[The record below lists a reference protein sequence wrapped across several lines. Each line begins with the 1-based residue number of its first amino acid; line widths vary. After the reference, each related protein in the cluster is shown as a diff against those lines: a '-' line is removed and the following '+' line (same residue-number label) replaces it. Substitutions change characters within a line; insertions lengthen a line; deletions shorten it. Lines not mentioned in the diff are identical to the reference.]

1 MTDLM
6 IIIGLTVGS
15 IVAVGLAGVGLLRLV
30 RYRSL
35 RWQLLVVALTPVVA
49 VAVAVAV
56 NVRLM
61 FLSGHDS
68 GVIAVAL
75 ATAVLLAVLSAGLLL
90 QHIARGSKQLGS
102 RVSLLVA
109 EETGAKVE
117 DSHLDQPL
125 PLELEQIRRELVE
138 ARATLAESR
147 ARERNAERARQE
159 LVNFLSHDLRT
170 PLAGLRALTEGLEDG
185 VIADVPRALSQ
196 LRSTVA
202 RMTGL
207 VEDLFDLSR
216 SHQLPTES
224 TRRPVSITELVGD
237 VAEQQTPGAR
247 AAGVSLQIAVPADDP
262 LAVNGDVYAL
272 GRAFSNLLV
281 NAVRH
286 TEPDGTVK
294 IIARRAEDGH
304 IQVSVLDG
312 CGGIPEAHLPRVF
325 DTGWRGTTSRSEDR
339 SGQPAG
345 AGLGLTITER
355 VVSAH
360 DGSIDVRNVDGGC
373 CFELVL
379 PAPQA

>member
-90 QHIARGSKQLGS
+90 QHITRGSKQLGS

-109 EETGAKVE
+109 EGTGAKVE

-125 PLELEQIRRELVE
+125 PLELEQVRRELVE

-185 VIADVPRALSQ
+185 VRIFSTCLGRISCRRRAPASRCPSPNWSATSPSSRLRARGPPGSAFRSRCPRTIRWQ
-196 LRSTVA
+196 STA
-202 RMTGL
+202 T
-207 VEDLFDLSR
+207 
-216 SHQLPTES
+216 S
-224 TRRPVSITELVGD
+224 TRL
-237 VAEQQTPGAR
+237 AEP
-247 AAGVSLQIAVPADDP
+247 
-262 LAVNGDVYAL
+262 
-272 GRAFSNLLV
+272 
-281 NAVRH
+281 
-286 TEPDGTVK
+286 
-294 IIARRAEDGH
+294 
-304 IQVSVLDG
+304 
-312 CGGIPEAHLPRVF
+312 
-325 DTGWRGTTSRSEDR
+325 
-339 SGQPAG
+339 
-345 AGLGLTITER
+345 
-355 VVSAH
+355 SATC
-360 DGSIDVRNVDGGC
+360 S
-373 CFELVL
+373 
-379 PAPQA
+379 